1 MATNIGAKVTLDGEQ
16 AYKKALQDINAQC
29 KALGSEMKLTTA
41 QFANNAK
48 SQESLRAKTEV
59 LTRQIEAQAKKTE
72 LLKDNY
78 EKLSKELGE
87 NDEKT
92 QKAKK
97 AYLDSATSLQKMKNE
112 AGGASKETKDLG
124 SSMDNTGDKAH
135 KFKEALATI
144 GKVAVAGIATVATA
158 VTAVSTAL
166 AKGISQTAEYG
177 DNVDKMSQKLGLSKQ
192 AYQEWDYVT
201 QLAGANID
209 SLGVGFKTLTNK
221 IADANNG
228 SKSSVEL
235 FKKLGISTEEL
246 KNMNREDIFKLTIS
260 SLQKMG
266 DTTERASLANKIFGR
281 SGQELAPLLNM
292 NADETSKLI
301 QKFNDL
307 GGVMRDD
314 AVKASANYQDALTT
328 MKLAF
333 TGLRN
338 NMMSEFLPAVTEVM
352 DGITKLVSGQDGG
365 LESINKGVQDLTSQL
380 AQKIPQFVSVAG
392 NIIGGLAKGLLD
404 NLPTLIQTAIDLVDS
419 LVNGL
424 LTPENTTT
432 LVDGAFKLVRGL
444 CDSILENIDE
454 IVTTALDMILALN
467 QGLAENLPTLI
478 PTVMDAILTIIQT
491 IVDNLPMLIE
501 SGNDVIV
508 AIIKG
513 IADAIPLLIEKAP
526 DIIVSLITALVEAI
540 PDLLA
545 TGGEVILTLI
555 VGILKVLPD
564 LLLLPFTIIGKMVE
578 KFAEGNGEME
588 GAGGNLVQ
596 GFLNGFKEA
605 WEKLKGAVKIMC
617 QSLVLK
623 VKSFF
628 GIHSPSKVFAEIGGF
643 LAEGLGD
650 GFTKGMKDTTQEML
664 DAMPTSLAMS
674 AGGTMYG
681 GRFGGLTI
689 TNNNT
694 FNSATDRDANRLIR
708 LTNRSLGLA
717 YGGV

>member
-1 MATNIGAKVTLDGEQ
+1 MSTNIGAKVTLDGEQ

-41 QFANNAK
+41 QFAANAK
-48 SQESLRAKTEV
+48 SQDALRAKTEV
-59 LTRQIEAQAKKTE
+59 LTRQIDAQSKKTE
-72 LLKDNY
+72 LLKSNY
-78 EKLSKELGE
+78 ERLSKELGE

-97 AYLDSATSLQKMKNE
+97 AYLDSATALQKLENDSK
-112 AGGASKETKDLG
+112 GASAQTKDLG
-124 SSMDNTGDKAH
+124 SSMDSTGGKAA
-135 KFKEALATI
+135 KFKEALATM
-144 GKVAVAGIATVATA
+144 GKVAAAGIATMATA
-158 VTAVSTAL
+158 VTAASASI
-166 AKGISQTAEYG
+166 AKGIQATADYG
-177 DNVDKMSQKLGLSKQ
+177 DNIDKMSQKLGLSAKS
-192 AYQEWDYVT
+192 YQEWSYVAELSGT
-201 QLAGANID
+201 SID

-221 IADANNG
+221 LADAQNG
-228 SKSSVEL
+228 SKSATAM
-235 FKKLGISTEEL
+235 FNQLGISTEAL
-246 KNMNREDIFKLTIS
+246 KKMNQEDIFKASIFG
-260 SLQKMG
+260 LQKMENS
-266 DTTERASLANKIFGR
+266 TQRAALANDLFGR
-281 SGQELAPLLNM
+281 SGQQLAPLLNM
-292 NADETSKLI
+292 SAKETENLI

-307 GGVMRDD
+307 GGVMSDD
-314 AVKASANYQDALTT
+314 AVKASAAYEDALTT

-338 NMMSEFLPAVTEVM
+338 NMMSEFLPSVTKVM

-365 LESINKGVQDLTSQL
+365 IESISEGVQELASDLTRQ
-380 AQKIPQFVSVAG
+380 IPKFIEVAG
-392 NIIGGLAKGLLD
+392 GIINGLVQGLLD

-424 LTPENTTT
+424 LTPENMTT

-467 QGLAENLPTLI
+467 QGLVENLPTLI

-501 SGNDVIV
+501 SGNDVLV
-508 AIIKG
+508 AIIQG

-650 GFTKGMKDTTQEML
+650 GFTEEMKYTTKEMQKAL
-664 DAMPTSLAMS
+664 PTLSLT
-674 AGGTMYG
+674 AGGATMRG
-681 GRFGGLTI
+681 VGGLTI
-689 TNNNT
+689 NNNNT

-708 LTNRSLGLA
+708 LTNRALGLA